1 MKSEQLIHELTSS
14 RNAISNLIPSICDYQ
29 AKLLAND
36 KYDSVTVNQAY
47 QHLWDY
53 ANHAGMF
60 LSIAIDHIRENRYDL
75 FRDVQEKL
83 KQLKDDVKTI
93 EMFDTFATI
102 LDQISKEVDKALE
115 LQTE

>member
-36 KYDSVTVNQAY
+36 KCDSFTVNQAF

-53 ANHAGMF
+53 ANHTGMF

-75 FRDVQEKL
+75 FKDVQKRL
-83 KQLKDDVKTI
+83 RQLKEDINGID
-93 EMFDTFATI
+93 MFDTFSDI
-102 LDQISKEVDKALE
+102 LVQISKEIDKILM
-115 LQTE
+115 LKTE